1 MASALSPAPG
11 PISLGRRG
19 VEWGLLLLVIL
30 VVVLVFLRQQRVVQG
45 QAELAAVKTT
55 LAALRTAFVVSYL
68 HAQAAGGQATVANAQ
83 RNPFA
88 LLQRPPI
95 NYRGEM
101 GAAQAVTAD
110 PGSWLYDPACGCI
123 GYLPIDP
130 QWLSSANGATSIW
143 YRVGTGPGPL
153 QLTAMQAYT
162 LQGQVLD

>member
-1 MASALSPAPG
+1 M
-11 PISLGRRG
+11 
-19 VEWGLLLLVIL
+19 VVL
-30 VVVLVFLRQQRVVQG
+30 VVVLLFLRQTLIVQS

-55 LAALRTAFVVSYL
+55 IAALRTAMAL
-68 HAQAAGGQATVANAQ
+68 HQLETQVARPPVAVATQQ

-88 LLQRPPI
+88 LLQRRPI
-95 NYRGEM
+95 NYAGEM
-101 GAAQAVTAD
+101 DLVAAENSA
-110 PGSWLYDPACGCI
+110 PGSWIFDPVCGCV